1 MNRLFLYLFI
11 FCSFF
16 SFSQKNLFSHDP
28 GFYEYPFY
36 LKIDNSDTRI
46 LYSYQNNINKRS
58 KVFTDSILID
68 KTTTIAFG
76 MLQEDSVVKIGSNTY
91 FVGFKTNFNVVSISI
106 SEKALFDSQTGIYVE
121 GPNAYYD
128 TTLKVMLN
136 SNYSKKMERDVY
148 VEMYNNSRERIISQD
163 AGVRIFG
170 GMTIYYPEK
179 SLRFIAREN
188 YGNSRFNADIFN
200 SGEKP
205 YKQFILR
212 HSGNDYLK
220 TRFKD
225 VLSTTIAKKSDID
238 VQQNNP
244 AHLFVNSEYWGVYN
258 IREKINEFFIDN
270 HYNCGAESVD
280 MLQAYNFVEEGSG
293 DKYDSL
299 LQYVDENSLRESEHY
314 NRIKK
319 MMDVENFA
327 NYWIHQIYFGN
338 TDARGNIRFWRS
350 DSLDGKFRWILYD
363 TDLGWGNYNNNL
375 LEDFTSPVKTKWY
388 NPTWSTFLLRNLLKN
403 KDFKIYFIN
412 QFSFLLSTY
421 LSTDSVQEEINILE
435 DRYRL
440 EMEYH
445 YDHRKKFQ
453 RNQGGIDKWQKS
465 VDQLKFFALKRDD
478 VLHNQLQN
486 KFNLNDRYQ
495 VRLNISNF
503 KNGKVYLNNN
513 IILSDTSQLSF
524 YKDLRVPIKIVPNV
538 GYSYS
543 GYEKSYVVDNSNK
556 DLVININFIPNKNSD
571 FNVIINEID
580 YRNDC
585 IEILNLEN
593 KDVDLS
599 GWTLVDKNSNVC
611 IISKG
616 ILPKDKFAVFHRND
630 IIKYIDSVVYFN
642 IGFGLS
648 SVSEKLVLFD
658 NKGNFV
664 DSVSYTISKL
674 KNSYIR
680 NIPFDSIYNVKLH
693 WENSVN
699 GSVGLHNEPYLV
711 ILEKTERKKHIRN
724 IVIISLLVLFV
735 IFLLIFIYRKKST
748 Y

>member
-1 MNRLFLYLFI
+1 MNRLFSFLF
-11 FCSFF
+11 FF
-16 SFSQKNLFSHDP
+16 VSLFSVSQEIHLSHEA

-36 LKIDNSDTRI
+36 LKIDTSDTRV
-46 LYSYQNNINKRS
+46 LYSYQNNVNKRS
-58 KVFTDSILID
+58 KIYKDSILIN
-68 KTTTIAFG
+68 KTTNISFG
-76 MLQEDSVVKIGSNTY
+76 LLQGDSIVKLGSNTY
-91 FVGFKTNFNVVSISI
+91 FIGFKTNFNVVSISV
-106 SEKALFDSQTGIYVE
+106 SEKALYDYHTGIYVE

-128 TTLKVMLN
+128 STLKVMLN

-148 VEMYNNSRERIISQD
+148 VEMYNNLGERIITQD
-163 AGVRIFG
+163 AGIRIFG

-179 SLRFIAREN
+179 SLRFIARDI

-225 VLSTTIAKKSDID
+225 VLSTTIAEKSDID
-238 VQQNNP
+238 VQENNP

-258 IREKINEFFIDN
+258 IREKINEFYIDN
-270 HYNCGAESVD
+270 HYNCGTEGVD

-293 DKYDSL
+293 EKYDAL
-299 LQYVDENSLRESEHY
+299 LQYVDENSLRDSKHY
-314 NRIKK
+314 NQIKK

-363 TDLGWGNYNNNL
+363 TDLGWGNYNSLL

-403 KDFKIYFIN
+403 KDFETYFIN
-412 QFSFLLSTY
+412 QASFLLSTN
-421 LSTDSVQEEINILE
+421 LSTEFVQDEINALE
-435 DRYRL
+435 KKYRY

-453 RNQGGIDKWQKS
+453 KNQGSINRWQKS

-478 VLHNQLQN
+478 VLFSQFKQ
-486 KFNLNDRYQ
+486 KFDLNDRYLL
-495 VRLNISNF
+495 RLNISNF
-503 KNGKVYLNNN
+503 KYGKVYVNNN
-513 IILSDTSQLSF
+513 LILSDTSELSF
-524 YKDLRVPIKIVPNV
+524 YTDLSVPIKIIPNL

-543 GYEKSYVVDNSNK
+543 GYENSYIINNSNK
-556 DLVININFIPNKNSD
+556 DQEININFKPNKNSD

-580 YRNDC
+580 YKNDC

-593 KDVDLS
+593 TDVDLS
-599 GWTLVDKNSNVC
+599 GWTLVDKNFNVC

-616 ILPKDKFAVFHRND
+616 ILPKNKFAVFHLKD
-630 IIKYIDSVVYFN
+630 TIEYVDSVVYFK

-648 SVSEKLVLFD
+648 SDSEKLVLYD
-658 NKGNFV
+658 SKGNFV
-664 DSVSYTISKL
+664 DSVSYTISER
-674 KNSYIR
+674 KNSFIR
-680 NIPFDSIYNVKLH
+680 NIPFDSIYNEKLQ
-693 WENSVN
+693 WENTINESI
-699 GSVGLHNEPYLV
+699 GFHNEPYLL
-711 ILEKTERKKHIRN
+711 ILDQLERKRYIRN
-724 IVIISLLVLFV
+724 IVIISLISTLV
-735 IFLLIFIYRKKST
+735 IILLVFIYRKKST
-748 Y
+748 